1 VIKSFR
7 KKIIGENTHSKYTRG
22 LTGGLYILKVCNNT
36 IPFLYS
42 LFSFNFQKREKEIKK
57 WKKERHQR
65 RSYCQ
70 MIHGLSSFVFFFV
83 FFFVIPFQALWRA
96 AHARHFCVVKCG
108 ANWQTQTISPQT
120 RRQVQKVYTH
130 THTQSVSLSSRLAFT
145 LDFFSL
151 RPASERLSRGRT
163 RMLYRAARCWRL

>member
-1 VIKSFR
+1 
-7 KKIIGENTHSKYTRG
+7 
-22 LTGGLYILKVCNNT
+22 
-36 IPFLYS
+36 
-42 LFSFNFQKREKEIKK
+42 
-57 WKKERHQR
+57 
-65 RSYCQ
+65 

-130 THTQSVSLSSRLAFT
+130 THTQSVSLSLSLVSSLSHLIFFLYGRRRRDFQGEEKDVVPRCTMLKT
-145 LDFFSL
+145 LDNRLVAMQCFPFHAFPMWRKSFSAAGREGGPSVIFFFGK
-151 RPASERLSRGRT
+151 ERSN
-163 RMLYRAARCWRL
+163 